1 MKEKTLKVCLSSFS
15 STKEY
20 RFLRR
25 GEEIGIKQQEAVER
39 YFQKKGKVI
48 KVKEAL
54 TKIQVVG
61 LWTSKKEVEEGLQQ
75 LKSAM
80 VKRDALKL

>member
-1 MKEKTLKVCLSSFS
+1 M
-15 STKEY
+15 
-20 RFLRR
+20 
-25 GEEIGIKQQEAVER
+25 ER